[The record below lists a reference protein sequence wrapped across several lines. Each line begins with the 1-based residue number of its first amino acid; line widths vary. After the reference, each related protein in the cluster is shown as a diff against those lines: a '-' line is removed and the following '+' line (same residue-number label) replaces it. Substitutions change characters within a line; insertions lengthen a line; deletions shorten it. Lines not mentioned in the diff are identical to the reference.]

1 MQCMKFKDHLNKNPF
16 QNFSKN
22 SKILKNPKNFQ
33 KPQNLGLNAWNAWI
47 MREKEIIP
55 SDLKQG
61 KVENHGF
68 EGFERKGV
76 YGRWGDEFVEREIKK
91 SEKEIVNNA

>member
-1 MQCMKFKDHLNKNPF
+1 
-16 QNFSKN
+16 
-22 SKILKNPKNFQ
+22 
-33 KPQNLGLNAWNAWI
+33 

-61 KVENHGF
+61 KAENHVGLKVLREKWVF
-68 EGFERKGV
+68 A
-76 YGRWGDEFVEREIKK
+76 RWGDESVEREIEK